1 MNKTDLDRAL
11 LAGAA
16 YGKVRSTNN
25 FVPYPVDAVQ
35 LGEGVQ
41 TPSGFEAYSNR
52 YDGKIAIA
60 FAGTL
65 FPGSG
70 VFGGTAEST
79 LSQLD
84 WIANVALGVGLAS
97 RQIFD
102 AAHYYQQLRQANP
115 GAEIVFTGHSL
126 GGGLAALMGVFFDKV
141 VYTFDPAPRS
151 GSRPNSRR
159 GSMA

>member
-102 AAHYYQQLRQANP
+102 GAHYCQNP
-115 GAEIVFTGHSL
+115 FRSRIP
-126 GGGLAALMGVFFDKV
+126 DR
-141 VYTFDPAPRS
+141 APR
-151 GSRPNSRR
+151 GGVPR
-159 GSMA
+159 GGREMLIPPSTVAKPSAGLPVQ